1 MMKDMLNCF
10 YDWLDE
16 FHSGFKVSVVHIF
29 I

>member
-1 MMKDMLNCF
+1 VLNCF